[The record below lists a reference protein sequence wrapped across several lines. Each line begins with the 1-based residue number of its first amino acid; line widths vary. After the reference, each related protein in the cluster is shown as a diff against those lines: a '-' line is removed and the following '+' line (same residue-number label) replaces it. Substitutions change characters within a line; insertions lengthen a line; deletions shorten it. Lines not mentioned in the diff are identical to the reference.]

1 MEMISSCQVTMSR
14 CKAFMRR
21 TLIMP
26 RINCWPTTIFLLK
39 VFLERQTH
47 LAVVEEP
54 LTWQIVDL
62 SLTSIQMLIKIKPKR
77 SLSVECI
84 TTLDKQL
91 QSQET
96 EILIEIKQVQPMKA
110 HLKYQAKFKPQVSLI
125 NDKIMSIRCIIMSF
139 PRKIEGINLIHRVR
153 SSSINK
159 ILLNLNLGK
168 ESQAKENISNRVQ
181 AMFLSWTQEVI

>member
-1 MEMISSCQVTMSR
+1 
-14 CKAFMRR
+14 
-21 TLIMP
+21 
-26 RINCWPTTIFLLK
+26 
-39 VFLERQTH
+39 
-47 LAVVEEP
+47 
-54 LTWQIVDL
+54 
-62 SLTSIQMLIKIKPKR
+62 MLIKIKPKR

-125 NDKIMSIRCIIMSF
+125 KDKIMSIRCIIMSF

-181 AMFLSWTQEVI
+181 AMFLS